1 MTEEILKQVQNDRE
15 DSEMNSGDSEMNS
28 GDSEMNSE

>member
-15 DSEMNSGDSEMNS
+15 DSEMNPGDSEMNS